1 MNARELSNQLTAL
14 LRKEQSAMAD
24 FLLALADFDEK
35 KLWRDLGH
43 ASLFSYLRRELGLSA
58 GAAQYRKT
66 AAELVR
72 KFPEAEAALRD
83 GRLCLSSVVELAK
96 VLTPENREDVLPR
109 FFGLSRREAEALAV
123 SIRPVEVAP
132 RRDVVTVVRAAAPPP
147 IADTLP
153 SPPHTERHPEG
164 PPTPAFRPAEIA
176 GPTARPEPAPDAA
189 RQLPPSPAPRD
200 SVEPLDGE
208 LSRFHVT
215 VSRRFLAKL
224 EATKDALS
232 HARRG
237 ASTEEILE
245 AGLDLL
251 LAEHAKH
258 MGVVEKPR
266 KDPRP
271 TRTDAVPAHVKRA
284 VWIRAGGRCEWRF
297 ESGEVCGSTKLLQFD
312 HIVPRAQGGPST
324 IGNVRLACAPHNQL
338 AARRVFG
345 DAWMDRYARKRTGG
359 DGAHTAPP

>member
-1 MNARELSNQLTAL
+1 
-14 LRKEQSAMAD
+14 MAD
-24 FLLALADFDEK
+24 FLLALADFDQK

-43 ASLFSYLRRELGLSA
+43 ASLFSFLRRELGLSA

-66 AAELVR
+66 AAELVQ
-72 KFPEAEAALRD
+72 KFPEVEAALRD
-83 GRLCLSSVVELAK
+83 GQLCLSSVIELAK
-96 VLTPENREDVLPR
+96 VLTPENRHEVLPR
-109 FFGLSRREAEALAV
+109 FFGLSRREAEAMAV
-123 SIRPVEVAP
+123 SIRPVKVAP
-132 RRDVVTVVRAAAPPP
+132 RREVVTMVRAAVPALIGASPRGTPQEKLHPP
-147 IADTLP
+147 
-153 SPPHTERHPEG
+153 G
-164 PPTPAFRPAEIA
+164 PPTAAFRPAEVA
-176 GPTARPEPAPDAA
+176 APTVLPEPAPDAA
-189 RQLPPSPAPRD
+189 RQVALSPAPRD

-251 LAEHAKH
+251 LAEHAKRK
-258 MGVVEKPR
+258 GLVEKPR
-266 KDPRP
+266 KDSRP
-271 TRTDAVPAHVKRA
+271 MRTDAVPAHVKRA

-324 IGNVRLACAPHNQL
+324 IDNVRLTCAPHNLL

-345 DAWMDRYARKRTGG
+345 DAWMDRYERKPS
-359 DGAHTAPP
+359 GADCPHTAPP